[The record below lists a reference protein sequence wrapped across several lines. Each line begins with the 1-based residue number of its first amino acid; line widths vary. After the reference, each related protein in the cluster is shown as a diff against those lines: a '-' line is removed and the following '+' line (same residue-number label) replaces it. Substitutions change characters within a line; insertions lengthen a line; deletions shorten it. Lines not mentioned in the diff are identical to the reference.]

1 MALINQNSII
11 GVTSITS
18 PSASNVLTIHTNDTT
33 ERLRVSTSGLSFSG
47 TNASLD
53 TSGNLT
59 VGGNISIGGT
69 LTYEDVTNIDS
80 VGIITARSDVSI
92 ADKIVHTGDTD
103 TAIRFPGADQVS
115 IETGGTQRLLIG
127 SDGKLVHSTS
137 AAETVDFG
145 TSNSSGSYHKYDL
158 GSSGATV
165 GYIGAGSQIVSGS
178 NVADFG
184 IRGQANL
191 VFSSGGDTERL
202 RITSA
207 GTLESYSSNDTT
219 PNIKWRSDDTNWY
232 GALNQ
237 SVHGGTITSFLSC
250 GGDWSANGTTYSA
263 TKALAAYPTSA
274 IAVHNQYNNSW
285 GSQFV
290 FLTKA
295 GGSTTTDGA
304 VKERVRINSAGNL
317 IIDAGGDAQDIQII
331 SHSANSGHGKIYLRG
346 HASNESSSI
355 QLNHFGHAD
364 YHVSAGRAG
373 NGLFSITRTNGGSDG
388 IIMDSAG
395 HLMVGTTTEGF
406 ATYGDKLTIADS
418 GHCGMTIRSGTS
430 NYGTIYFSDGDDGTA
445 NEVRGFI
452 DYNHS
457 TNTLQLGTDATTR
470 LRISNAGELSISGT
484 KSGNNISDAIIKFNI
499 VNSNGDSKKAEI
511 KANKLSDISSDL
523 IFSTTSSH
531 TFAERMRISEHGRV
545 GVNDSTS
552 GWAEALQ
559 VSSLS
564 SQGQYGIA
572 IKIQHNSG
580 YFMRFSNATNI
591 CGSVSSSGGNSTSFN
606 TSWSDSR
613 RKKNF
618 ESWNEEVLPLFKTL
632 EPKKFNFTDEDDGSE
647 KTKGYVAQ
655 DVVNKFPEAYPLL
668 DDTDVNEK
676 RYMFNPSGMT
686 VYLMKALQ
694 EEIAKREALEARIAA
709 LEG

>member
-1 MALINQNSII
+1 MSSQLRVDNILPSAGTALGI
-11 GVTSITS
+11 GTASGSITFNS
-18 PSASNVLTIHTNDTT
+18 
-33 ERLRVSTSGLSFSG
+33 
-47 TNASLD
+47 
-53 TSGNLT
+53 
-59 VGGNISIGGT
+59 NISGDVIFNDDVTVNGV

-80 VGIITARSDVSI
+80 VGVITARSDISI

-346 HASNESSSI
+346 NASNESSSI
-355 QLNHFGHAD
+355 QLNHYGHAD
-364 YHVSAGRAG
+364 YHISAGRAG

>member
-1 MALINQNSII
+1 MSSQLRVDNILPSAGTALGI
-11 GVTSITS
+11 GTASGSITFNS
-18 PSASNVLTIHTNDTT
+18 
-33 ERLRVSTSGLSFSG
+33 
-47 TNASLD
+47 
-53 TSGNLT
+53 
-59 VGGNISIGGT
+59 NISGDVIFNDDVTVNGV

-80 VGIITARSDVSI
+80 VGVITARSDISI

-395 HLMVGTTTEGF
+395 H
-406 ATYGDKLTIADS
+406 
-418 GHCGMTIRSGTS
+418 
-430 NYGTIYFSDGDDGTA
+430 
-445 NEVRGFI
+445 
-452 DYNHS
+452 
-457 TNTLQLGTDATTR
+457 
-470 LRISNAGELSISGT
+470 
-484 KSGNNISDAIIKFNI
+484 
-499 VNSNGDSKKAEI
+499 
-511 KANKLSDISSDL
+511 
-523 IFSTTSSH
+523 
-531 TFAERMRISEHGRV
+531 
-545 GVNDSTS
+545 
-552 GWAEALQ
+552 
-559 VSSLS
+559 
-564 SQGQYGIA
+564 
-572 IKIQHNSG
+572 
-580 YFMRFSNATNI
+580 
-591 CGSVSSSGGNSTSFN
+591 
-606 TSWSDSR
+606 
-613 RKKNF
+613 
-618 ESWNEEVLPLFKTL
+618 
-632 EPKKFNFTDEDDGSE
+632 
-647 KTKGYVAQ
+647 
-655 DVVNKFPEAYPLL
+655 
-668 DDTDVNEK
+668 
-676 RYMFNPSGMT
+676 
-686 VYLMKALQ
+686 
-694 EEIAKREALEARIAA
+694 
-709 LEG
+709 

>member
-1 MALINQNSII
+1 MSSQLRVDNILPSAGTALGI
-11 GVTSITS
+11 GTASGSITFNS
-18 PSASNVLTIHTNDTT
+18 
-33 ERLRVSTSGLSFSG
+33 
-47 TNASLD
+47 
-53 TSGNLT
+53 
-59 VGGNISIGGT
+59 NISGDVIFNDDVTVNGV

-80 VGIITARSDVSI
+80 VGVITARSDISI

-184 IRGQANL
+184 IRSQANL

>member
-1 MALINQNSII
+1 MSSQLRVDNILPSAGTALGI
-11 GVTSITS
+11 GTASGSITFNS
-18 PSASNVLTIHTNDTT
+18 
-33 ERLRVSTSGLSFSG
+33 
-47 TNASLD
+47 
-53 TSGNLT
+53 
-59 VGGNISIGGT
+59 NISGDVIFNDDVTVNGV

-80 VGIITARSDVSI
+80 VGVITARSDISI

>member
-1 MALINQNSII
+1 MGIIIN
-11 GVTSITS
+11 GLTDTVT
-18 PSASNVLTIHTNDTT
+18 AAD
-33 ERLRVSTSGLSFSG
+33 G
-47 TNASLD
+47 SL
-53 TSGNLT
+53 N
-59 VGGNISIGGT
+59 IGGDVT
-69 LTYEDVTNIDS
+69 IPGELSYEDVTNIDS
-80 VGIITARSDVSI
+80 VGIITARSDISI

-274 IAVHNQYNNSW
+274 IAIHNQYNNSW